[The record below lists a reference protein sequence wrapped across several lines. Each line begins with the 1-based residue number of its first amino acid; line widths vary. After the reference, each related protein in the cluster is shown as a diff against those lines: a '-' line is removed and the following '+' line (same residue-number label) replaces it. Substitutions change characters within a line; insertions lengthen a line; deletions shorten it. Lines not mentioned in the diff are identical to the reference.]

1 MDRGQT
7 TVAAKATTENTA
19 LTTSATKLMKDVA
32 FGAAPLTQE
41 HTGGFGGMRFW
52 GSLAAMLH
60 LAKPTRPGWAEYATE
75 HVPEILL
82 DHAHCEKKA
91 ASTALG
97 MIFRYEE
104 RPELMEPLSQ
114 LAREELAHFEEVLE
128 RLTER
133 GIAFRRLPASGYAA
147 GLHQAVRRQEPFRLL
162 DTLLTCALI
171 EARSCER
178 MQLFGQALLATDP
191 PLGKLYG
198 GLLAAEARH
207 FRRYVELAELYF
219 DPEVVATRLSE
230 LAIHEACVIDQAKI
244 EPRLH
249 CG

>member
-1 MDRGQT
+1 
-7 TVAAKATTENTA
+7 
-19 LTTSATKLMKDVA
+19 
-32 FGAAPLTQE
+32 
-41 HTGGFGGMRFW
+41 
-52 GSLAAMLH
+52 MLH
-60 LAKPTRPGWAEYATE
+60 LAQPTRPDWALYAVAHRDE
-75 HVPEILL
+75 MLL

-91 ASTALG
+91 ASTAVG

-104 RPELMEPLSQ
+104 RPELVVPLSQ

-128 RLTER
+128 RLHER
-133 GIAFRRLPASGYAA
+133 KA
-147 GLHQAVRRQEPFRLL
+147 EPYRLL
-162 DTLLTCALI
+162 DSLLTCALI

-178 MQLFGQALLATDP
+178 MQLFGQALLPIDP
-191 PLGKLYG
+191 ELGRLYS

-219 DPEVVATRLSE
+219 DAAVVQARLAE
-230 LAIHEACVIDQAKI
+230 LAIHEAAVIGSVQV

>member
-1 MDRGQT
+1 MQAIQRERSAYAKGS
-7 TVAAKATTENTA
+7 VAG
-19 LTTSATKLMKDVA
+19 VV
-32 FGAAPLTQE
+32 
-41 HTGGFGGMRFW
+41 W
-52 GSLAAMLH
+52 GSLPSMLH
-60 LAKPTRPGWAEYATE
+60 LAKPTRPGWAAYAAE
-75 HVPEILL
+75 HAADILL

-91 ASTALG
+91 ASTAVG

-104 RPELMEPLSQ
+104 RPELLEPLSQ

-128 RLTER
+128 RLSER
-133 GIAFRRLPASGYAA
+133 GIPFRRLPAGGYAS
-147 GLHQAVRRQEPFRLL
+147 GLHQAVRKQEPHRLL
-162 DTLLTCALI
+162 DSLLTCALI

-178 MQLFGQALLATDP
+178 MQLFGEALIDRDP
-191 PLGKLYG
+191 ALSKLYT

-219 DPEVVATRLSE
+219 DKAEVAARLHE
-230 LAIHEACVIDQAKI
+230 LALHESEVIASVEV

>member
-1 MDRGQT
+1 
-7 TVAAKATTENTA
+7 
-19 LTTSATKLMKDVA
+19 
-32 FGAAPLTQE
+32 
-41 HTGGFGGMRFW
+41 
-52 GSLAAMLH
+52 MLH
-60 LAKPTRPGWAEYATE
+60 LAQPTRPGWAEYAVE
-75 HVPEILL
+75 HVEEMLL

-104 RPELMEPLSQ
+104 RPELLTPLSQ

-128 RLTER
+128 RLAER
-133 GIAFRRLPASGYAA
+133 GIPFRRLPAGGYAS
-147 GLHQAVRRQEPFRLL
+147 GLHQAVRSKEPDRLL
-162 DTLLTCALI
+162 DSLLTCALI

-178 MQLFGQALLATDP
+178 MQLFGQALLPIDP
-191 PLGKLYG
+191 ALGKLYS
-198 GLLAAEARH
+198 GLLASEARH

-219 DPEVVATRLSE
+219 PVPVVDQRLEE
-230 LAIHEACVIDQAKI
+230 LARHEADVIAAAQI

>member
-1 MDRGQT
+1 MQARHSQRSTHAKGSVA
-7 TVAAKATTENTA
+7 TV
-19 LTTSATKLMKDVA
+19 V
-32 FGAAPLTQE
+32 
-41 HTGGFGGMRFW
+41 W
-52 GSLAAMLH
+52 VSLPPMLH
-60 LAKPTRPGWAEYATE
+60 LAKPTRSDWAAYAIE
-75 HVPEILL
+75 HVAEILL

-91 ASTALG
+91 ASTAVG

-104 RPELMEPLSQ
+104 RTELMEPLSQ

-128 RLTER
+128 RLSER
-133 GIAFRRLPASGYAA
+133 GIPFRRLPAGEYAS
-147 GLHQAVRRQEPFRLL
+147 GLHQAVRKQEPHRLL
-162 DTLLTCALI
+162 DNLLTCALI

-178 MQLFGQALLATDP
+178 MQLFGEALMDRDP
-191 PLGKLYG
+191 ALGKLYS

-219 DPEVVATRLSE
+219 DKAEVLARLE
-230 LAIHEACVIDQAKI
+230 TLAIHESEVIARAKV

>member
-1 MDRGQT
+1 
-7 TVAAKATTENTA
+7 
-19 LTTSATKLMKDVA
+19 
-32 FGAAPLTQE
+32 
-41 HTGGFGGMRFW
+41 
-52 GSLAAMLH
+52 MLH
-60 LAKPTRPGWAEYATE
+60 LAQPTRPDWALYAVA
-75 HVPEILL
+75 HRDEILL

-91 ASTALG
+91 ASTAVG

-104 RPELMEPLSQ
+104 RPELVVPLSQ

-128 RLTER
+128 RLHER
-133 GIAFRRLPASGYAA
+133 GIPFRRLPAGGYAA
-147 GLHQAVRRQEPFRLL
+147 GLHQAVRKTEPHRLL
-162 DTLLTCALI
+162 DNLLTCALI

-178 MQLFGQALLATDP
+178 MQLFGQALLPIDP
-191 PLGKLYG
+191 ELGRLYS

-219 DPEVVATRLSE
+219 DPSVVQARLAE
-230 LAIHEACVIDQAKI
+230 LAIHEAAVIGSVQV